1 MAGWRFYGRER
12 ELEQV
17 RTLLHL
23 GDPGP
28 QGRRWA
34 AYTLL
39 GRRGIGKKRL
49 LAQAME
55 EKPDAVPVLTVELP
69 DTGRRDDCLR
79 TLERAITQSG
89 LGSLMADRP
98 EDTDGR
104 WATANPQGR
113 FTDILSHLIGKG
125 AVVVLDEFHNARSAG
140 IESPLKPMIDHF
152 TSLPSFG
159 RRSPPGTLV
168 LTGSHQQHLLRML
181 RSDAPLHQRATAL
194 ARIRQWPVSTT
205 LEMAAEHGLLARP
218 GRFLS
223 LWTAWDGL
231 PRNRER
237 LIEDPQYTA
246 LLDPAA
252 IADDDD
258 WRRAFLQIER
268 ETLEDPKERVDS
280 RAAVELSEDARAAL
294 IWMSHQ
300 SARGAGTR
308 EIASGAGLASRD
320 AADRALRILET
331 HLELVRW
338 DGPMLAASPGRGAW
352 RITDNNS
359 LFQLNVFPDL
369 FTSGRSAATT
379 RRDPEMELTWLKNLE
394 GPMLERLAS
403 GWVSSLPCGVW
414 SETGVGFP
422 QPGERG
428 IDLVGLVRQNGDAWL
443 VLGECTRNADRHDPD
458 DLARRI
464 ADFRAALGA
473 ARQETVMHDA
483 TPLPMIVSPA
493 FTSEQRRIPLPAGFC
508 VWTFGTWP
516 NSTALIRVRV
526 RVPLPK
532 RSRPARRVR
541 SSRKSHGRSAPPGRG
556 HRHPGPDGGFLRR
569 HCRRGLSCRPFP
581 HLFSAAST
589 LLTLPACVRT
599 VPVTGTARSVRS
611 QPGVCGSLL
620 PTVPVTVVRIRADR
634 RGSRM
639 DRTGLDG
646 GCGCPDRQCTPTVG
660 RVPIRPFLRRS

>member
-140 IESPLKPMIDHF
+140 IESPLKLMIDHF

-159 RRSPPGTLV
+159 RRSPPGKLV

-231 PRNRER
+231 PRNWER
-237 LIEDPQYTA
+237 LIEDPRNAA

-252 IADDDD
+252 LAADDD

-268 ETLEDPKERVDS
+268 ETLEDPEERVDS

-294 IWMSHQ
+294 IWMSRQ

-414 SETGVGFP
+414 SETGVRFP

-428 IDLVGLVRQNGDAWL
+428 D
-443 VLGECTRNADRHDPD
+443 
-458 DLARRI
+458 
-464 ADFRAALGA
+464 
-473 ARQETVMHDA
+473 
-483 TPLPMIVSPA
+483 
-493 FTSEQRRIPLPAGFC
+493 
-508 VWTFGTWP
+508 
-516 NSTALIRVRV
+516 
-526 RVPLPK
+526 
-532 RSRPARRVR
+532 RSRGPGA
-541 SSRKSHGRSAPPGRG
+541 PGRRRLACSRG
-556 HRHPGPDGGFLRR
+556 MHAQCRQARSGRPGP
-569 HCRRGLSCRPFP
+569 
-581 HLFSAAST
+581 
-589 LLTLPACVRT
+589 
-599 VPVTGTARSVRS
+599 
-611 QPGVCGSLL
+611 
-620 PTVPVTVVRIRADR
+620 ADR
-634 RGSRM
+634 RFPRSTRRCPSG
-639 DRTGLDG
+639 DRDARRDASPHDCLAGLHIRAEADTAAGRFLRLDFRDMAEQFGLDPG
-646 GCGCPDRQCTPTVG
+646 PGPGSASEAKPAGPPG
-660 RVPIRPFLRRS
+660 SFEP